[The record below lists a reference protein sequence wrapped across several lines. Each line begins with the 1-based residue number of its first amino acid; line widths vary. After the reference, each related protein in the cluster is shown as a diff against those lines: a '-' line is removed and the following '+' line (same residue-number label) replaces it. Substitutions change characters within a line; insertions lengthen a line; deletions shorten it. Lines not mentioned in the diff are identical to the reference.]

1 MIAPCPDFPIPLST
15 HFPFTSP
22 GLTMSLRISSGFD
35 AGAIDV
41 VNATS
46 ASAIDLNIRKDSHA
60 DITQWF
66 YFRLQ
71 GARDQA
77 CTIRFLNAGKSAYP
91 DGWRDYN
98 AMASYDR
105 VEWFRVPT

>member
-1 MIAPCPDFPIPLST
+1 
-15 HFPFTSP
+15 
-22 GLTMSLRISSGFD
+22 MSIKISSQFD
-35 AGAIDV
+35 AGAIEI

-71 GARDQA
+71 GAQA
-77 CTIRFLNAGKSAYP
+77 EPARSGC
-91 DGWRDYN
+91 
-98 AMASYDR
+98 
-105 VEWFRVPT
+105 

>member
-1 MIAPCPDFPIPLST
+1 
-15 HFPFTSP
+15 
-22 GLTMSLRISSGFD
+22 MSSHNVD

-41 VNATS
+41 VSATS
-46 ASAIDLNIRKDSHA
+46 AGAIDLNIRKDSHA

-71 GARDQA
+71 GAQGEP
-77 CTIRFLNAGKSAYP
+77 CTIRFLNAGQSAYP
-91 DGWRDYN
+91 EGWNGYQ

-105 VEWFRVPT
+105 VHWFAVGPLQSARG